1 MQIQKYKYRKTWL
14 VLHLPIVLANSN
26 EIKNTN
32 TDRSNTENTNI
43 LVDWLIDYGC
53 KLCESQ
59 WRRCLVELLL
69 VIPVILFGRHKHS
82 VFLSVILFLF
92 IFACAIVFVHT
103 CVICIC
109 VYFCTCI
116 CICFCNCICIWWRYT
131 LSSLSCLGRP
141 SIQSCWYIREIANEE
156 IQEAR
161 QISRCQIER

>member
-1 MQIQKYKYRKTWL
+1 MQIQKIQIYWL
-14 VLHLPIVLANSN
+14 I
-26 EIKNTN
+26 
-32 TDRSNTENTNI
+32 
-43 LVDWLIDYGC
+43 DWLIMVANSVSPNEGVAWWSCCWLSPY
-53 KLCESQ
+53 
-59 WRRCLVELLL
+59 
-69 VIPVILFGRHKHS
+69 ILFGQHKHS
-82 VFLSVILFLF
+82 VFVSVIVFLF

-116 CICFCNCICIWWRYT
+116 CICFCNCFHIWWRYT

-156 IQEAR
+156 IQVAR